1 MNLSLSLTKV
11 FATHGSYGIY
21 KAGQQRLQHCKII
34 PASYSRLKVKGSVS
48 IERTDA
54 ALLWATGSEPA
65 VLELPPFQTLHWS
78 AVASL
83 IIACG
88 DHQLLVGR
96 KLLLGDCELVSK
108 HHPLQHRQ
116 DTSSKGSTGRMLAT

>member
-11 FATHGSYGIY
+11 FATHVPCGID

-48 IERTDA
+48 IYRMDA
-54 ALLWATGSEPA
+54 ALLWGTGSEPA
-65 VLELPPFQTLHWS
+65 VLELPPLQSLHWS

-83 IIACG
+83 VIACG
-88 DHQLLVGR
+88 GH
-96 KLLLGDCELVSK
+96 
-108 HHPLQHRQ
+108 
-116 DTSSKGSTGRMLAT
+116 